1 MVSSWGN
8 SGIDDV
14 KRREITRNDLR
25 MVLMASTCLDR
36 ALVNAVLLRTGK
48 AITTLRSRPR
58 LARCLV
64 SRRPV
69 ESPGVGVPHH
79 PCRHLYIATGS
90 SWPAVACD
98 AEAAPTIGSEPGPAY
113 ILSELTSGGS
123 IAKSSTAVI
132 VRPLVSYL

>member
-8 SGIDDV
+8 SGIDDL

-36 ALVNAVLLRTGK
+36 ALVNAVLLRTGG

-69 ESPGVGVPHH
+69 ESPGVDVPHH
-79 PCRHLYIATGS
+79 PCRHLHIATES
-90 SWPAVACD
+90 SWPAVACH
-98 AEAAPTIGSEPGPAY
+98 AEAAPTVGPEPWPAY
-113 ILSELTSGGS
+113 TC
-123 IAKSSTAVI
+123 
-132 VRPLVSYL
+132 R

>member
-1 MVSSWGN
+1 M
-8 SGIDDV
+8 
-14 KRREITRNDLR
+14 T
-25 MVLMASTCLDR
+25 STCLDR
-36 ALVNAVLLRTGK
+36 ALVNAVLLRTGG

-79 PCRHLYIATGS
+79 PCRHLHIATES
-90 SWPAVACD
+90 SWPAVACH
-98 AEAAPTIGSEPGPAY
+98 AEAAPTIGPEPGPAY

-123 IAKSSTAVI
+123 APKSSI
-132 VRPLVSYL
+132 NVSFPSGVST